1 MHPENRV
8 ELDRFDRLDH
18 AALACGLLR
27 SNNIPCEVSSTLLPG
42 LTTDLVLWVN
52 ANDAKSVSR
61 CFISFDGAA
70 RLQS

>member
-1 MHPENRV
+1 VHPENRV

-42 LTTDLVLWVN
+42 QPTDLVIWVN
-52 ANDAKSVSR
+52 AKDAKSVTR
-61 CFISFDGAA
+61 CFISFDGDV
-70 RLQS
+70 RLPS